1 MKVLVTGAAGQLGSV
16 VCTELVQRGHDVLA
30 TDQRFVSGLP
40 APLRLADLRLA
51 SDVYPLLEGKDAV
64 VHLATRPSLD
74 AGVSPQAV
82 LTDNVA
88 MNANVFR
95 MAAEL
100 EVRRIVFASSVQA
113 MVRLED
119 GHPTEAPYTLPYFPL
134 DGQAP
139 SNPGSNFYGLSKEFG
154 ERMLQ
159 VLADRWPEL
168 CCTALRFPELV
179 NESFLKGIKQR
190 QATTALNWGEGLTYL
205 EFSDAAPLV
214 ALVLERQRPG
224 YYQYF
229 PAQALRIAGYSV
241 ATTLATFF
249 PATPL
254 RRPLSEIESLVDLS
268 ALEADFGFR
277 PSPPFTVELQ
287 LS

>member
-1 MKVLVTGAAGQLGSV
+1 MKVLVTGAAGRLGSV
-16 VCTELVQRGHDVLA
+16 VCKELVQRGYDVLA
-30 TDQRFVSGLP
+30 TDQRSISGLP

-51 SDVYPLLEGKDAV
+51 SGVYPLLDGKDAV

-82 LTDNVA
+82 LADNGA

-95 MAAEL
+95 AAAEL
-100 EVRRIVFASSVQA
+100 GVGRIVFASSVQA

-119 GHPTEAPYTLPYFPL
+119 GHPTEAQYTLPYFPL

-139 SNPGSNFYGLSKEFG
+139 PNPGSNFYGLSKEFG

-179 NESFLKGIKQR
+179 NEKFLKGIKQR
-190 QATTALNWGEGLTYL
+190 QAFSALNWGEGLTYL
-205 EFSDAAPLV
+205 EFSDAAALV

-229 PAQALRIAGYSV
+229 PAQALRISGYSAA
-241 ATTLATFF
+241 ATIAAFF

-254 RRPLSEIESLVDLS
+254 RRPLSEIESLVDLHS
-268 ALEADFGFR
+268 LDADFGFQ
-277 PSPPFTVELQ
+277 PSPPLTVELERP
-287 LS
+287 

>member
-1 MKVLVTGAAGQLGSV
+1 MGIEPNGCA
-16 VCTELVQRGHDVLA
+16 H
-30 TDQRFVSGLP
+30 F
-40 APLRLADLRLA
+40 
-51 SDVYPLLEGKDAV
+51 
-64 VHLATRPSLD
+64 
-74 AGVSPQAV
+74 
-82 LTDNVA
+82 
-88 MNANVFR
+88 
-95 MAAEL
+95 
-100 EVRRIVFASSVQA
+100 
-113 MVRLED
+113 
-119 GHPTEAPYTLPYFPL
+119 
-134 DGQAP
+134 
-139 SNPGSNFYGLSKEFG
+139 FG
-154 ERMLQ
+154 EAAQRKI
-159 VLADRWPEL
+159 
-168 CCTALRFPELV
+168 
-179 NESFLKGIKQR
+179 LKGIEQR
-190 QATTALNWGEGLTYL
+190 QALSALNWGEGLTYL